1 MSEINTQKLEY
12 TGTTAPANTTKVSE
26 AAFGGA
32 HAGAAS
38 RAPAVVIVDANL
50 DDAVGA
56 KSTASVQPDG
66 GSGLLGWLSGIYTR
80 AGEIVTA
87 LGATINTRV
96 LSSATDS
103 VSIGGSVAVSNF
115 PASQPVSGEVSVGNF
130 PASQAVSGTVT
141 ANLGTLNGAATAALQ
156 TTGNTSLSAI
166 DGKLPTLGQ
175 KASAGSLPVVLS
187 SDQPALNVKAAT
199 GEALTYF
206 TGISV
211 VPTALTTGLNLF
223 FLRNTSATKKIK
235 IQKIEIIMVFSGT
248 AAATRSLYA
257 IKKLTGVTATTG
269 TVTLTPVPGQTGNP
283 VSVADVKWA
292 AAGGTL
298 TGGTLQGTN
307 VMSIG
312 HANQLATNI
321 VYDRGMTEA
330 PLTLLQNETISL
342 QTDGAIV
349 AGSTVIISLRWTEE

>member
-1 MSEINTQKLEY
+1 MSETTNKGLSPQAAVPGYDVVEFGAVTATVDTKTVQVPMATIRDAAGADA
-12 TGTTAPANTTKVSE
+12 TGTPATTATQPT
-26 AAFGGA
+26 GG
-32 HAGAAS
+32 
-38 RAPAVVIVDANL
+38 
-50 DDAVGA
+50 
-56 KSTASVQPDG
+56 T
-66 GSGLLGWLSGIYTR
+66 GLLGWLSGIYTR

-87 LGATINTRV
+87 LGAALNIRALN
-96 LSSATDS
+96 SATDS
-103 VSIGGSVAVSNF
+103 VSIGGQVAVSNF

-130 PASQAVSGTVT
+130 PASQTVAGTVT

-156 TTGNTSLSAI
+156 TAGNTSLSAI

-175 KASAGSLPVVLS
+175 KASAGSLPVVLA
-187 SDQPALNVKAAT
+187 SDQSALNVKAAT

-206 TGISV
+206 TGVSV

-235 IQKIEIIMVFSGT
+235 IQKIEVIMVFSGT
-248 AAATRSLYA
+248 ASATRSLYA

-283 VSVADVKWA
+283 ASIADVKWA

-307 VMSIG
+307 VMTLG
-312 HANQLATNI
+312 HANQLAANI
-321 VYDRGMTEA
+321 AYDRDLIEA
-330 PLTLLQNETISL
+330 PLTLLQNEAVSL

-349 AGSTVIISLRWTEE
+349 AGSTTIISVRWTEG

>member
-1 MSEINTQKLEY
+1 MSE
-12 TGTTAPANTTKVSE
+12 TTNKGLSPQ
-26 AAFGGA
+26 AAVPGYDVVEFG
-32 HAGAAS
+32 
-38 RAPAVVIVDANL
+38 AVTAIVDAKTVQVPMATIR
-50 DDAVGA
+50 DAAGA
-56 KSTASVQPDG
+56 DATGAPATAATQPTG

-80 AGEIVTA
+80 LGDA
-87 LGATINTRV
+87 LNIRA

-103 VSIGGSVAVSNF
+103 
-115 PASQPVSGEVSVGNF
+115 VSVGNF
-130 PASQAVSGTVT
+130 PASQEVSGAVT
-141 ANLGTLNGAATAALQ
+141 ANLGTLGGAATEAKQ
-156 TTGNTSLSAI
+156 DTGNSALSAI
-166 DGKLPTLGQ
+166 NGKLPTLGQ
-175 KASAGSLPVVLS
+175 KASAGSLPVVLA

-269 TVTLTPVPGQTGNP
+269 TVTLIPVLGQTGNA

-312 HANQLATNI
+312 HANQLTTNL
-321 VYDRGMTEA
+321 VYDRNMSDA
-330 PLTLLQNETISL
+330 PLTLLQNEAISL

-349 AGSTVIISLRWTEE
+349 AGSTVIISVRWTEE

>member
-1 MSEINTQKLEY
+1 MSD
-12 TGTTAPANTTKVSE
+12 TTVNLLVATE
-26 AAFGGA
+26 AALGTELKP
-32 HAGAAS
+32 AGAINALINGQSAVIPMSTVRDAS
-38 RAPAVVIVDANL
+38 GADAIGVPATGETPL
-50 DDAVGA
+50 PGA
-56 KSTASVQPDG
+56 TG
-66 GSGLLGWLSGIYTR
+66 MIGWLSGIYKRLGDTLNIR
-80 AGEIVTA
+80 A
-87 LGATINTRV
+87 
-96 LSSATDS
+96 LSSSTDS
-103 VSIGGSVAVSNF
+103 VSIGGQVSVSNF
-115 PASQPVSGEVSVGNF
+115 PASQAVTGQVSVDNF

-141 ANLGTLNGAATAALQ
+141 ANLGTLNGASTAALQ
-156 TTGNTSLSAI
+156 TTGNASLSAI

-175 KASAGSLPVVLS
+175 KVSAGSLPVVLS
-187 SDQPALNVKAAT
+187 SDQSALNVKAAT

-235 IQKIEIIMVFSGT
+235 IQKIEVIMVFSGT

-269 TVTLTPVPGQTGNP
+269 TVTLIPVLGQTGNA

-312 HANQLATNI
+312 HANQLTTNI
-321 VYDRGMTEA
+321 VYDRNMSDA
-330 PLTLLQNETISL
+330 PLTLLQNEAISL

-349 AGSTVIISLRWTEE
+349 AGSTVIISVRWMEE